1 MNYNWIRDLRV
12 ASGRVSRVNTLTRA
26 LSLSLFL
33 QSTHARLRESSQ
45 GCTPL
50 LPHVF
55 SPTLSSFLSIPLFV
69 FYPPLISGP
78 STPTGCKGECGC
90 VFLCMCTLVP
100 GTGRM
105 WMFPVPRIPTLSG
118 IKWVTFTIYHLW
130 WDNKSQKQK
139 GKSCVDTNVR
149 SHRNMADVNIKLP

>member
-1 MNYNWIRDLRV
+1 MP
-12 ASGRVSRVNTLTRA
+12 ASGNHLKAV
-26 LSLSLFL
+26 
-33 QSTHARLRESSQ
+33 
-45 GCTPL
+45 L
-50 LPHVF
+50 LCCHMFF

-78 STPTGCKGECGC
+78 STPTGCKGVCGC

-118 IKWVTFTIYHLW
+118 ITWVTFTIYHLW
-130 WDNKSQKQK
+130 WDKKSQKQK